1 MDLIEKIGYLKG
13 LMDGLDL
20 DKNSK
25 EAKIFSAIIETLD
38 DMADSIE
45 MLNDSVT
52 ELEELTDILDEDL
65 GALEDDYYDDGDC
78 DCDCGCDCDC
88 DDCDCE
94 DCDCDDDDDF
104 YYEVVCGKCND
115 TICLDEGMIEE
126 GSINCPN
133 CGELLEFDLEDEG
146 E

>member
-13 LMDGLDL
+13 LMDGLEM

-25 EAKIFSAIIETLD
+25 EAKIFAAIIETLD

-45 MLNDSVT
+45 MLTDAVT
-52 ELEELTDILDEDL
+52 ELEELTDIIDEDL
-65 GALEDDYYDDGDC
+65 GALEDDYYDDDC
-78 DCDCGCDCDC
+78 DCDCDC
-88 DDCDCE
+88 DDCDC
-94 DCDCDDDDDF
+94 DDEDDF

-133 CGELLEFDLEDEG
+133 CGELLEFDLEDDG